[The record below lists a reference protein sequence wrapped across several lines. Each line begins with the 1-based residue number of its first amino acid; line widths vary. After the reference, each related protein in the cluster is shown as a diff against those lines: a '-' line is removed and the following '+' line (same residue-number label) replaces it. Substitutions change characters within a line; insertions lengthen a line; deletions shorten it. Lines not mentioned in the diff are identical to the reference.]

1 MIRLLA
7 LGNLGGSQYPSS
19 SSSPKHP
26 STLKRL
32 QKRICAG
39 LCSPCLEMVAQG
51 DILGPS
57 KLPVTHLMHQ
67 RHSQERN
74 EMATHG
80 DASPKQIGG
89 KFKVIRPLPILK
101 AAQLQQAAMV
111 ELTHHLW
118 TFVQLLPKHKIG
130 REALSI
136 SQMQCNIGM
145 QIFLG
150 LR

>member
-7 LGNLGGSQYPSS
+7 LGNLGGSIVKQQPKTSQYT
-19 SSSPKHP
+19 K
-26 STLKRL
+26 TIAE
-32 QKRICAG
+32 RICAG
-39 LCSPCLEMVAQG
+39 LCSLCLEMVAQG

-57 KLPVTHLMHQ
+57 KVPVTHLMHQ

-74 EMATHG
+74 DMATHG

-111 ELTHHLW
+111 ELTHH
-118 TFVQLLPKHKIG
+118 
-130 REALSI
+130 
-136 SQMQCNIGM
+136 
-145 QIFLG
+145 
-150 LR
+150 